1 MNTYRFIKKNTID
14 DLYKNGSLFGLYIS
28 AINLLKER
36 EALLDAWIR
45 TLNMNG
51 IKDKSKKNSK
61 RWCRDEA
68 RLLYESKGKQK

>member
-36 EALLDAWIR
+36 EALLDDCIR
-45 TLNMNG
+45 TLKMN
-51 IKDKSKKNSK
+51 
-61 RWCRDEA
+61 
-68 RLLYESKGKQK
+68 